1 MKIIDNL
8 KELDDILDNLRQKN
22 IKIGLIPTMGGIHKG
37 HLFLVENSIKMNC
50 FSIVSIF
57 VNPTQFNDLED
68 FKKYPQSKAEDISSL
83 GKVNCNLLYL
93 PKIKDLYPKGLK
105 RKKTVLDFRN
115 ILCDKFRPG
124 HFDGVTTVIN
134 NLFKITK
141 PDLAFFGEKDFQQLK
156 IIQSMVSKNNL
167 KIKIYPCQSIRL
179 QNGMSYST
187 RNRKLSL
194 NQKKIFNNIA
204 KEIYHSIDLFKKDND
219 LNILKK
225 LNNKIID
232 KGSTKIDY
240 LEIRDEKKL
249 LITNR
254 KNNARLF
261 IAFYIDQIRIIDNFL
276 LY

>member
-1 MKIIDNL
+1 M
-8 KELDDILDNLRQKN
+8 
-22 IKIGLIPTMGGIHKG
+22 
-37 HLFLVENSIKMNC
+37 
-50 FSIVSIF
+50 
-57 VNPTQFNDLED
+57 
-68 FKKYPQSKAEDISSL
+68 
-83 GKVNCNLLYL
+83 
-93 PKIKDLYPKGLK
+93 YPKGLK